1 MTKKYKILALI
12 LGLLVIIILLWLAWS
27 KIFGRYN
34 GQNLRGG
41 NLAAPEFMNAQE
53 KKQFQVPSELKA
65 QIINRN
71 EAGGITVYKIVNT
84 DADVVLDPN
93 KVPAL
98 SPRQPRSAA
107 PAK

>member
-1 MTKKYKILALI
+1 MTKKYKIFTLV
-12 LGLLVIIILLWLAWS
+12 LGLLIIIILLWLAWAQ
-27 KIFGRYN
+27 IFGRYSN
-34 GQNLRGG
+34 KNFREG

-71 EAGGITVYKIVNT
+71 ESGGITVYKIVNT
-84 DADVVLDPN
+84 DADVVLNPN
-93 KVPAL
+93 DIP
-98 SPRQPRSAA
+98 SISPRSAV

>member
-1 MTKKYKILALI
+1 MTKKYKIFALV
-12 LGLLVIIILLWLAWS
+12 LSLLIIILLWLAWVQ
-27 KIFGRYN
+27 IFGRYSDKN
-34 GQNLRGG
+34 FRGG

-84 DADVVLDPN
+84 DTDVILDPDN
-93 KVPAL
+93 VPSL
-98 SPRQPRSAA
+98 SPRSPRSAA